1 MPGGGGGRGE
11 LAPALPPFALFF
23 LGARGAFLLLPGE
36 ADLLQSLANYK
47 LVIALR
53 RQKSFDFVQRAR
65 LRFGLGVAG
74 LAEPL
79 QLPVSQGV
87 LIDTVVPDSPASKAG
102 LHGGNTSRTVREQS
116 VCVGGDI
123 IVAIDGLYIANMD
136 ELTSYLVVSTAP
148 GDTVNL
154 LIVRGEDTFEVP
166 VALEARPS
174 EGTIASF
181 GCG

>member
-1 MPGGGGGRGE
+1 MACRS
-11 LAPALPPFALFF
+11 
-23 LGARGAFLLLPGE
+23 R
-36 ADLLQSLANYK
+36 
-47 LVIALR
+47 
-53 RQKSFDFVQRAR
+53 
-65 LRFGLGVAG
+65 
-74 LAEPL
+74 
-79 QLPVSQGV
+79 
-87 LIDTVVPDSPASKAG
+87 G

-123 IVAIDGLYIANMD
+123 IVAINGLYIANMD
-136 ELTSYLVVSTAP
+136 ELTSYLVVNTAP
-148 GDTVNL
+148 GDTINL